1 MKNKQEQKNLNK
13 LDDNIFDNEKIMLEY
28 INSNNSLYLNNSI
41 CYPNSSLNLMLKENI
56 NSLKQNEINIEKKN
70 KALTIESFKNILSDE
85 KLLEQKE
92 KKVNND
98 THLFKFT
105 QVNPDNSELKSTED
119 SSPNIKI
126 TNNNKNKFETRYYN
140 NRGKKPKNKDKNK
153 KYLNKKHNRA
163 DFDNLQT
170 KIQVHCINF
179 LINFVNDIV
188 HTVFNSNENSFKN
201 INYKAKKRINHSY
214 IINLFQNPI
223 KNIITEN
230 ITKKYK
236 TLKKEKLDYNKNLY
250 EKLIEKSKWFK
261 DFLEMKYINF
271 FHNYYYYN
279 KKPLEIVTINN
290 QIISVSSKT
299 KSFHYLLDKEKEL
312 YENINDLVKNVYFNG
327 YNKENPFITT
337 KCDK

>member
-1 MKNKQEQKNLNK
+1 
-13 LDDNIFDNEKIMLEY
+13 
-28 INSNNSLYLNNSI
+28 
-41 CYPNSSLNLMLKENI
+41 MLKENI
-56 NSLKQNEINIEKKN
+56 NSLKQNEIIIEKKN
-70 KALTIESFKNILSDE
+70 NTLTIESFENILSDK

-92 KKVNND
+92 KKLNND

-105 QVNPDNSELKSTED
+105 EVNPDNPELKGTED
-119 SSPNIKI
+119 IISYKNSSSNIK
-126 TNNNKNKFETRYYN
+126 NNKNKFEIRYYN
-140 NRGKKPKNKDKNK
+140 NRGKKPKEKDKNK

-201 INYKAKKRINHSY
+201 INYGNYKAKKRINHSY

-223 KNIITEN
+223 KNIITEE

-250 EKLIEKSKWFK
+250 ENLIEKSKWFK

-279 KKPLEIVTINN
+279 KKPLEIVAINN
-290 QIISVSSKT
+290 QIILVSSKT

-312 YENINDLVKNVYFNG
+312 NQKINDLVNNVYFNG
-327 YNKENPFITT
+327 YNKNIHLLLLNAINKFILINNIIIYYYIIIFSYIYIEYN
-337 KCDK
+337 KYFCLFS